1 MNNIKGLT
9 HRHSNELSL
18 LMRFIDSAIIAL
30 SLSGI
35 FALYNVGKERVDEYA
50 VLGLVCIL
58 LFQFLAEFTHL
69 YRSYRGEPV
78 SREFNYIWR
87 TWALAFAVPLVFG
100 FLSKQTEFYS
110 RIVLSSWVMLAP
122 LLICLQR
129 SITRCALRGL
139 RGMGIN
145 YRNACICG
153 NSEQAHRLARI
164 IRETPDMGL
173 QLNGIY
179 ADSPMEAP
187 DDVAY
192 AGSVEDMIALAQAGE
207 LDVVYLAFGVHEME
221 RINQIIHAL
230 ADSTVDLYVVPGF
243 ETYHLFQS
251 PVSIIGGIPALSVY
265 DKPLQGVDG
274 LVKRIEDVI
283 MGGLMLMIAAVP
295 MLMISVLV
303 KLTSHGPILF
313 KQHRYG
319 MDGREIV
326 IWKFRTMC
334 VCEDGDGVQQAQKG
348 DQRVTKLGAFL
359 RRTSL
364 DELPQLLNVLHGS
377 MSLVGPRPHA
387 VAHNEEYRKQIHG
400 YMLRHKVK
408 PGITGLAQ
416 IRGWRGETNTLEK
429 MEKRVECDLE
439 YIRTW
444 SLVLDIKIL
453 LVTLFRGFIHENA
466 Y

>member
-9 HRHSNELSL
+9 HRHANELSL

-30 SLSGI
+30 SLTGI
-35 FALYNVGKERVDEYA
+35 LALYNVGKGRADEYA

-58 LFQFLAEFTHL
+58 IFMFVAEFTHL
-69 YRSYRGEPV
+69 YRSYRGEPIT
-78 SREFNYIWR
+78 REFSYIWR
-87 TWALAFAVPLVFG
+87 TWALTFAVPLIFG

-110 RIVLSSWVMLAP
+110 RIALSSWVILTP

-129 SITRCALRGL
+129 SITRYALSGL
-139 RGMGIN
+139 REIGIN
-145 YRNACICG
+145 YRNTCICG
-153 NSEQAHRLARI
+153 NTKQAHRLAHI
-164 IRETPDMGL
+164 IQKAPDMGL
-173 QLNGIY
+173 RLSGIY
-179 ADSPMEAP
+179 TDSPMETS
-187 DDVAY
+187 DDVSY
-192 AGSVEDMIALAQAGE
+192 SGSIEDMISQAKSGE
-207 LDVVYLAFGVHEME
+207 LDVVYLAFGIQEME
-221 RINQIIHAL
+221 RINKIIHAL

-251 PVSIIGGIPALSVY
+251 PVSLIGGIPALSVY

-274 LVKRIEDVI
+274 LVKRIEDLI
-283 MGGLMLMIAAVP
+283 IGGLMLTVTAIP
-295 MLMISVLV
+295 MLIISLLV
-303 KLTSHGPILF
+303 KVTSDGPVLF
-313 KQHRYG
+313 KQRRYG
-319 MDGREIV
+319 MDGREIIV
-326 IWKFRTMC
+326 WKFRSMS
-334 VCEDGDGVQQAQKG
+334 VCEDGAGVQQAQKG

-364 DELPQLLNVLHGS
+364 DELPQLLNVLHGN

-387 VAHNEEYRKQIHG
+387 VAHNEEYRKRIHG

-444 SLVLDIKIL
+444 SLMLDIKIL
-453 LVTLFRGFIHENA
+453 FATLFKGLIHENA